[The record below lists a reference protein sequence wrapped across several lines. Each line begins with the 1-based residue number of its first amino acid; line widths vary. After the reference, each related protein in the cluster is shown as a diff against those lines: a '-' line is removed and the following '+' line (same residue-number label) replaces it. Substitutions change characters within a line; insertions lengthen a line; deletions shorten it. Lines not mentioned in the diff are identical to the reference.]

1 MNTCKHVKCNKCGE
15 KVLLTGVEEI
25 ARNNSL
31 ETYFLATC
39 SNSSC
44 RSTQYIKQS
53 LETLN
58 T

>member
-15 KVLLTGVEEI
+15 KALLTGVEEI

-44 RSTQYIKQS
+44 RSTQYIKQ
-53 LETLN
+53 
-58 T
+58 